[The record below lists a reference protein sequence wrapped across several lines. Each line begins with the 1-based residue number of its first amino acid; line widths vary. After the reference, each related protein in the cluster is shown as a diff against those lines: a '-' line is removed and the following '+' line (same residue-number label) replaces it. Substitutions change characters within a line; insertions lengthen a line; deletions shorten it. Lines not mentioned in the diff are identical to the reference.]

1 MTVAEL
7 VAKLKPMP
15 PDAKVYFEVLETLG
29 VEGVRWDEDQ
39 HVVWL
44 RDE

>member
-7 VAKLKPMP
+7 MAKLKPMP
-15 PDAKVYFEVLETLG
+15 PDAKVYFETYHSMD
-29 VEGVRWDEDQ
+29 VEDVAWDAEQ
-39 HVVWL
+39 KVVWL